1 MPNRVDD
8 GKLVSV
14 GIDVGTTSTHL
25 TVSHLFLSNCSRPNQ
40 APRLAISERRIVY
53 RSAIHFTPVTQG
65 AIDAQAV
72 REIVESEYHAA
83 GINPENIETGAV
95 IITGET
101 AKLRNAP
108 SVTHALAEMAGS
120 FVVAS
125 AGPNLEGI
133 LAGRGSGAADASAAT
148 GRTICNIDVGG
159 GTANIAVF
167 ADGEP
172 VDVACLAVG
181 GRLMTLAPDGLLTG
195 LSDSG
200 ELLLDATNKNIPIGS
215 VVSQEMLELIGNLIA
230 EALIQYIVKRR
241 PPQIAERLLVSDSL
255 RRSHKIDQFWLSGG
269 VAELIKRPPADP
281 LLYGDIGSYIAQ
293 GIKGSLDERSLPF
306 HIPDEPIRATV
317 IGAAMH
323 SAQLSG
329 STIAVQSSNLPLR
342 NVPIVRPFQSIDSM
356 DAGVDVNSLLRN
368 CFDRLDLDWSTNA
381 VAIVMGKLPETDF
394 ASLQRWAGALSEAFI
409 ALKGS
414 PPLILLTRDDI
425 AMAFGQLLRT
435 HLPDQQLVILD
446 GIDSTN
452 GDYIDI
458 GKPISNG
465 NALPVVV
472 KSLIFS

>member
-1 MPNRVDD
+1 MTKCSDD

-25 TVSHLFLSNCSRPNQ
+25 TVSHLLLSNRSIPNQ
-40 APRLAISERRIVY
+40 APRLAISDRQIVY
-53 RSAIHFTPVTQG
+53 RSAIHFTPLRNG
-65 AIDAQAV
+65 EIDAEGVSQ
-72 REIVESEYHAA
+72 IVESAYRTAE
-83 GINPENIETGAV
+83 IDPQEIETGAV

-108 SVTHALAEMAGS
+108 AVTHALAAMAGN

-159 GTANIAVF
+159 GTSNIAVF
-167 ADGEP
+167 AAGEP

-181 GRLMTLAPDGLLTG
+181 SRMMRLTDEGRLSE
-195 LSDSG
+195 LSDAG

-215 VVSQEMLELIGNLIA
+215 IVGDEMLELIGNLLA

-255 RRSHKIDQFWLSGG
+255 SRSHKIDQFWLSGG
-269 VAELIKRPPADP
+269 VAELIKRPPNNR
-281 LLYGDIGSYIAQ
+281 LQYGDIGFYLAR
-293 GIKGSLDERSLPF
+293 GIEGSLNERSLPF
-306 HIPDEPIRATV
+306 QIPAEPIRATV
-317 IGAAMH
+317 IGAGMH
-323 SAQLSG
+323 STQLSG
-329 STIAVQSSNLPLR
+329 STVAVQTSSLPLR
-342 NVPIVRPFQSIDSM
+342 NVPIVRPFHHLERL
-356 DAGVDVNSLLRN
+356 DANADLNSLLSA
-368 CFDRLDLDWSTNA
+368 CFCRLDLNWSSHPAA
-381 VAIVMGKLPETDF
+381 VVLEKLPQTDF
-394 ASLQRWAGALSEAFI
+394 ASLKHWAEALARAYVELNGYS
-409 ALKGS
+409 
-414 PPLILLTRDDI
+414 PLILLVQDDV

-435 HLPDQQLVILD
+435 HLPNQQLVILD
-446 GIDSTN
+446 GISTDT

-458 GKPISNG
+458 GQPVSNG
-465 NALPVVV
+465 LALPVIV